1 MTYEVQVPQFLLG
14 ADVPV
19 AQGFGKIALD
29 RIVKNEVGTR
39 GFAKAA
45 RILQV
50 TIDEVEQAVAS
61 LTLLFARAVRLQ
73 MQHAEL
79 RSLFSDAGL
88 EESPGEVL
96 ADMYLQRH
104 KELFGVVLLSGTS
117 YGRLDWRLDIQVA
130 SRSVQH
136 QVTSRYVLALHNPDG
151 LQHMKADYG
160 TLKDVCLQLG
170 AALAESSST
179 RSRQFL
185 QVFR

>member
-1 MTYEVQVPQFLLG
+1 MAYVVQVPQFLLG

-50 TIDEVEQAVAS
+50 TIEEVEQAVAS

-73 MQHAEL
+73 MQQAEL
-79 RSLFSDAGL
+79 RSLFSNAGL
-88 EESPGEVL
+88 KETPGEVL
-96 ADMYLQRH
+96 ADMYSQRH
-104 KELFGVVLLSGTS
+104 KELFGVVLLSGRS

-136 QVTSRYVLALHNPDG
+136 QVTSRFLLAIHDTDG
-151 LQHMKADYG
+151 LQHINADYG
-160 TLKDVCLQLG
+160 TLKDVYLQLG

-179 RSRQFL
+179 RSRKFL